1 MNFWGSYTCEWAK
14 VFSYHILLKFNSEVP
29 ACLKY
34 VATSK
39 YLQRRKYILIPLLYN
54 CQEMYPEG
62 LIWIRLSW
70 GGTLSVGTSRHSDGG
85 GVTLSHDC
93 NDNAMVPTLLGPRGP
108 LWTPGLFAL
117 RDQKYG
123 STVHR
128 YRSSQDHV
136 RPLIWYIA
144 EERAMSSII

>member
-1 MNFWGSYTCEWAK
+1 MSIQSILGKKEEKKTFFKIFGYTYVPKTNFYYF
-14 VFSYHILLKFNSEVP
+14 FSIFFYEPFPYHILLKFNSEVP

-54 CQEMYPEG
+54 CQKMYPEG

-93 NDNAMVPTLLGPRGP
+93 NDNAMVPTFLGQRGP
-108 LWTPGLFAL
+108 L
-117 RDQKYG
+117 
-123 STVHR
+123 
-128 YRSSQDHV
+128 
-136 RPLIWYIA
+136 
-144 EERAMSSII
+144 